1 LTEIV
6 AYFSGNTTVVR
17 HFKLASFSGLI
28 KPMAKNFLLTIL
40 LLNFTGVSSFGQ
52 VNDNYLLWSADYK
65 LTVEDFA
72 IKTKL
77 VETTPSF
84 AQFSLD
90 YQVSGFDF
98 LTKNFNKK
106 VRNNFI
112 RSASWIDTTIDFS
125 RPLRYQQTLFDL
137 CEIYARQFRKALK
150 ENKRKIAKGIAIA
163 QQLNEQ
169 FMSEFAQRRIYYDTE
184 TKFGIDET
192 KQKDWELQIQKEL
205 TELANYAYD
214 K

>member
-1 LTEIV
+1 MT
-6 AYFSGNTTVVR
+6 
-17 HFKLASFSGLI
+17 
-28 KPMAKNFLLTIL
+28 KNFLLTIL
-40 LLNFTGVSSFGQ
+40 LLNFTIVSSFGQ
-52 VNDNYLLWSADYK
+52 VNNNYLLWSAEYK
-65 LTVEDFA
+65 LTVEDFS
-72 IKTKL
+72 IKTKQL
-77 VETTPSF
+77 ETTPSF

-98 LTKNFNKK
+98 LMKNFNKK

-125 RPLRYQQTLFDL
+125 QTLNYQQTLFDL
-137 CEIYARQFRKALK
+137 CEIYARKFRKALK
-150 ENKRKIAKGIAIA
+150 ENKRKIAKGTAII

-169 FMSEFAQRRIYYDTE
+169 FISEFAQRRIYYDRK
-184 TKFGIDET
+184 TKFGSDET

-205 TELANYAYD
+205 TELANYSYD